1 MKDRLK
7 SQVIDRETNKKVA
20 ETTVRN
26 DERLIQGNKTKYEK
40 SKQMQN
46 PQTQKPKRCEEYKKE
61 ELRMTPAGME
71 LGNTEVVMRNGSI
84 NFESVKG

>member
-1 MKDRLK
+1 M
-7 SQVIDRETNKKVA
+7 E
-20 ETTVRN
+20 
-26 DERLIQGNKTKYEK
+26 
-40 SKQMQN
+40 N

-61 ELRMTPAGME
+61 ELRMTPAGTE

>member
-26 DERLIQGNKTKYEK
+26 DERLI
-40 SKQMQN
+40 
-46 PQTQKPKRCEEYKKE
+46 
-61 ELRMTPAGME
+61 
-71 LGNTEVVMRNGSI
+71 
-84 NFESVKG
+84 